1 MALPDCMMPDG
12 AEPCGAY
19 RALQAELARVR
30 DERDNVNRALAEAHD
45 KYAKQAKM
53 LIEGQERV
61 ARRAALLARRVK
73 DGDYEHSTDEAVAQA
88 MREEG

>member
-1 MALPDCMMPDG
+1 MMPDG

-73 DGDYEHSTDEAVAQA
+73 DGDYEHSTDESLGRRFEPVPGSQ
-88 MREEG
+88 